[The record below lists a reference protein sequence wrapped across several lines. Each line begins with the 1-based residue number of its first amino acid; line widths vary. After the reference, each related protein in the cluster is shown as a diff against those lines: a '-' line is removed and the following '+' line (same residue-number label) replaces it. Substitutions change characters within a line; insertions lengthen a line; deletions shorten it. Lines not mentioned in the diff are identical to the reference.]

1 MSELVA
7 KRLMDAAS
15 SFLKRRTRERA
26 IRECAYVACL
36 INLNKSRGNDCLL
49 TRHDSHREQLMIHVS
64 GRQYADNSSGWVA
77 RCVNGNF
84 HFLATRRRDNRPLK
98 EILPLLISS
107 CRTLTI
113 KRACAIFSTRILLNP
128 SRSRVPSDPGLCVN
142 CIDI

>member
-15 SFLKRRTRERA
+15 SFLKRRTRGRA

-49 TRHDSHREQLMIHVS
+49 TRHGSHRKQLMIHVS

-84 HFLATRRRDNRPLK
+84 HFLATRRRDNRLLK

-107 CRTLTI
+107 CRTLIALFPLRKTRMRDI
-113 KRACAIFSTRILLNP
+113 LRTHLFKDPISRACQER
-128 SRSRVPSDPGLCVN
+128 DP
-142 CIDI
+142 